1 MAESNAKRPRLDEE
15 VAGLIERE
23 MRQVVRFLADD
34 SLKGRQPGTAGEEVA
49 AAFVASKMEELGCEP
64 AGEEGSYFQTVRMVG
79 LTAVRNFSKMAFEVQ
94 NFELTGR
101 FGDDY
106 VHSMDHLAD
115 SEPECA
121 FEGLDLVFVGHGV
134 SAPGLGWDDFKG
146 QDMSSKVLLVL
157 ISQPPVEPFPQDDMT
172 YYGRWTYK
180 FEEARRRGAAG
191 CLIIHFS
198 DEFAGYP
205 WSVTRTGYSG
215 EKVALEKPQAKALA
229 LHGWLQ
235 HDLASK
241 LAVASGTTL
250 ESWVQQARRADFQPL
265 PVGRIS
271 HSALYEKRCFSGR
284 NVLGFLP
291 GEEAHRHEAVVIA
304 GHHDHLGEREGEIYN
319 GAVDNCTGVA
329 MMLATAR
336 RLIESGMRLKR
347 SVLLMAPTAEECGLL
362 GSDFYAAE
370 PLMLGKRQA
379 KPIAAFAFDVGNVW
393 GKTRDLSVLGLGKST
408 LDPLLNEVAT
418 AQGLVLVHDLQ
429 PKMGLFYRSDHWSFV
444 RRGVPGCWFFFGR
457 DFIGKPSGYYE
468 EVVGRYIQSEYHK
481 PADIYHPHWTMSGL
495 LSQVDFTVGVAQVL
509 ATRTDI
515 LPAMKPEETASP
527 SLEIPEIPASSAFRR
542 RPGKRGVSF
551 GLRCFDCKI
560 EGCVCFL

>member
-1 MAESNAKRPRLDEE
+1 MADSNVKRPRLNEE
-15 VAGLIERE
+15 EEGPIERQ

-49 AAFVASKMEELGCEP
+49 AAFVASKMEELGCAP

-79 LTAVRNFSKMAFEVQ
+79 LTAVRNSSKMAFEVQ
-94 NFELTGR
+94 NFQLTGR

-106 VHSMDHLAD
+106 VQSMDHLAD
-115 SEPECA
+115 AEPECA

-134 SAPGLGWDDFKG
+134 SAPGLGWDDFKD
-146 QDMSSKVLLVL
+146 QDMTSKVLLVL
-157 ISQPPVEPFPQDDMT
+157 ISQPPVKPFPQDDMT

-215 EKVALEKPQAKALA
+215 EKVALEKPQTNPLA

-250 ESWVQQARRADFQPL
+250 DHWVQQARQQDFRPL
-265 PVGRIS
+265 AVGRIS

-304 GHHDHLGEREGEIYN
+304 GHHDHLGQREGEIYN

-336 RLIESGMRLKR
+336 RLIESGIQLKR

-370 PLMLGKRQA
+370 PLMLGQRQA

-393 GKTRDLSVLGLGKST
+393 GKTRDISVLGLGKST
-408 LDPLLNEVAT
+408 LDPLLNEVAS
-418 AQGLVLVHDLQ
+418 AQGLTLVPDLQ

-495 LSQVDFTVGVAQVL
+495 LSQVDFTVGVAQAL
-509 ATRTDI
+509 ASRTDI
-515 LPAMKPEETASP
+515 LPAMQRETASP
-527 SLEIPEIPASSAFRR
+527 SLEIPEIPASFAFRR
-542 RPGKRGVSF
+542 RPGKKGVSF